1 MVRHVRPAD
10 HLAIDPVVAAAFGRR
25 AEAEL
30 VAQLRADG
38 DVVFELVEAR
48 EGELVGH
55 VMVSRLWADSHG
67 LYAALA
73 PLSVAPSAQRQGIG
87 SALMNAA
94 VETAKEFGVAA
105 MLIRGDPAYYARFGF
120 TPEAAAGVKCP
131 YSGPHLLGRE
141 LEPGALAEPLL
152 AAYPKA
158 FG

>member
-1 MVRHVRPAD
+1 MVRHVRSAD
-10 HLAIDPVVAAAFGRR
+10 HPAIDAVVAAAFGRR
-25 AEAEL
+25 DEADL
-30 VAQLRADG
+30 VARLRADG
-38 DVVFELVEAR
+38 DVIFELVEEPA
-48 EGELVGH
+48 GELVGH

-73 PLSVAPSAQRQGIG
+73 PLSVAPTAQRRGIG
-87 SALMNAA
+87 LALMNAA
-94 VETAKEFGVAA
+94 VETAKEFGAGA
-105 MLIRGDPAYYARFGF
+105 MLILGDPAYYGRFGF
-120 TPEAAAGVKCP
+120 TPEVAARVKCP